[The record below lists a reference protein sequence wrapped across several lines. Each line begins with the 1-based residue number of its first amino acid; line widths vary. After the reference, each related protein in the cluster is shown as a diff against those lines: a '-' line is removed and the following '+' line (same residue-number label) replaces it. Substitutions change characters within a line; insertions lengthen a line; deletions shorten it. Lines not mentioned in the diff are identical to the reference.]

1 MKYSTCD
8 RCGTKIEALDNQ
20 SDITVIANFDV
31 PVGNFRVTVDLC
43 EKCTKQFYTHFMN
56 NHYCYKKEIEK

>member
-1 MKYSTCD
+1 MKYVKCD

-20 SDITVIANFDV
+20 SDITIIANFDI
-31 PVGNFRVTVDLC
+31 PVGNFRTTVDLC

-56 NHYCYKKEIEK
+56 NHYCYKKETEK